1 MNYSVEE
8 LKYAINV
15 VEREVKSNRTL
26 ALTEPEEKSRKAF
39 EYRAKQYETR
49 LLELKN
55 NLSAL
60 DVLGARSTSGF

>member
-26 ALTEPEEKSRKAF
+26 SLTEPDERSRKTF
-39 EYRAKQYETR
+39 EQRAKQYETR

-60 DVLGARSTSGF
+60 EFLGVRATAGF